1 MKQNEI
7 EGRLKRAIDEAP
19 IDLLEKLESMPVVK
33 MIAHDEITAQEI
45 EPKSNSWGRFRPMMA
60 AAVLL
65 LAVGV
70 SWMWTQAEIAKI
82 YLDINPALSLSVNR
96 MEKVKEVVAYNEEAK
111 NLIDGLKL
119 KGLKKDEALTLLYE
133 RLPKDQRSIL
143 LSVESGSEKVVAR
156 ETEESV
162 AALRNLQAGDNNSLV
177 LTQRISPS
185 ETMLEGANKMQ
196 ITPGKLELI
205 KKMIL
210 AGSKKE
216 TEVLAKYSVS
226 DLVRNA
232 YEEGIEIADLVEVYG
247 STESYKPVPKPVPVP
262 IVLPKTEP
270 PATEPPTTEAPKT
283 ETPRT
288 EAPRTESPATQAP
301 VYYDDDDD
309 DDDDD
314 DWEEDDD

>member
-45 EPKSNSWGRFRPMMA
+45 EPKSNGWGRFRPMMA

-65 LAVGV
+65 LALGL
-70 SWMWTQAEIAKI
+70 SWMWMQAEIATI
-82 YLDINPALSLSVNR
+82 FLDINPALSIAINR
-96 MEKVKEVVAYNEEAK
+96 MEKVKEVVPYNEEAK

-119 KGLKKDEALTLLYE
+119 KGLKKEEAIQFIYD

-143 LSVESGSEKVVAR
+143 LSVESSSEKVVDR
-156 ETEESV
+156 ETRDSV
-162 AALRNLQAGDNNSLV
+162 AALRSLQSSDPNSFV
-177 LTQRISPS
+177 LAQRISPS
-185 ETMLEGANKMQ
+185 ETILEGASQMQ
-196 ITPGKLELI
+196 VTPGKLELI

-210 AGSKKE
+210 AGSTKT
-216 TEVLAKYSVS
+216 TEELAKYSVS
-226 DLVRNA
+226 DLVRSA
-232 YEEGIEIADLVEVYG
+232 YEEGIVIADFVDIYG
-247 STESYKPVPKPVPVP
+247 DTDSYRPAPKPRPVPIPVPV
-262 IVLPKTEP
+262 VLPQTEAPTTEPPKTE
-270 PATEPPTTEAPKT
+270 APV
-283 ETPRT
+283 
-288 EAPRTESPATQAP
+288 TQAP
-301 VYYDDDDD
+301 VYDDDDYDDD